1 MAVHDQRIK
10 YLDGLN
16 QLVKTP
22 TTKGSILGMKGS

>member
-22 TTKGSILGMKGS
+22 TTKDLFLE